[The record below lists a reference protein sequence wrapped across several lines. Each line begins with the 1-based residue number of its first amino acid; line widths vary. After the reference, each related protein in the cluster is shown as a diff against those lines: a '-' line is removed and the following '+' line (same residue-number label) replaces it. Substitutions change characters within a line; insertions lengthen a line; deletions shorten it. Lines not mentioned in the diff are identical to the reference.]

1 MVARQITLKLVAGDE
16 RDERSCGMRHFDEIV
31 AMAASRQGGISELE
45 DVLATSRSRT
55 PEAIAATPDDRILAA
70 MARRIFQAGFAWKVV
85 DAKWDGFEEAFD
97 GFDPARCASMSEE
110 RFDALLKDRRIIRN
124 AAKIRSVTLNGQ
136 FLLDL
141 ATAHGSA
148 ARFLADW
155 PDTNYVGLLDLLKT
169 RANRLGG
176 EPAMRFLR
184 SIGKPAFITTPDVVA
199 ALVREQILTEKPSG
213 KRGLAMVQEAFNKW
227 SAESGRDLTAIS
239 RVLAMSVA
247 SAGAREARPR

>member
-1 MVARQITLKLVAGDE
+1 
-16 RDERSCGMRHFDEIV
+16 MRHFDEIV
-31 AMAASRQGGISELE
+31 AMAASRQGGISSLE

-55 PEAIAATPDDRILAA
+55 PEDIAATPDDRILAA

-85 DAKWDGFEEAFD
+85 DAKWDGFEKAFD
-97 GFDPARCASMSEE
+97 GFAPGRCASMSEE
-110 RFDALLKDRRIIRN
+110 RFDALLKDSRIVRN
-124 AAKIRSVTLNGQ
+124 AAKIRSVSLNGQ

-148 ARFLADW
+148 ARFFADW
-155 PDTNYVGLLDLLKT
+155 PDTNYIGLLDLLKK

-184 SIGKPAFITTPDVVA
+184 SIGKPAFITTPDVAA
-199 ALVREQILTEKPSG
+199 ALIREQVLTEKPG
-213 KRGLAMVQEAFNKW
+213 GTRDLAIIQAAFNLW

-239 RVLAMSVA
+239 RILAISVDNR
-247 SAGAREARPR
+247 GPGEARR

>member
-1 MVARQITLKLVAGDE
+1 
-16 RDERSCGMRHFDEIV
+16 MRHFDEIV
-31 AMAASRQGGISELE
+31 AMAASHRGGITALE
-45 DVLATSRSRT
+45 DALATSRSRT
-55 PEAIAATPDDRILAA
+55 PDDIAAAPDDRILAA
-70 MARRIFQAGFAWKVV
+70 MTRRIFQAGFAWKVV

-97 GFDPARCASMSEE
+97 GFDPGRCASMSEE

-148 ARFLADW
+148 ASFFANW
-155 PDTNYVGLLDLLKT
+155 PDTDYIGLLDVLKK

-213 KRGLAMVQEAFNKW
+213 KRDLATIQNAFNEW

-239 RVLAMSVA
+239 RILAMSVA
-247 SAGAREARPR
+247 NVGVGEARPH